1 MKYKVIAEILDGV
14 IAATKSEITC
24 FVSNT
29 LHNEWG
35 GPIDVRT
42 GDILS
47 SDTTDNA
54 ETYWSYSKKEWDKM
68 DKSFRK
74 LWNK

>member
-24 FVSNT
+24 FVSNALHDENDTRVNPKIGDT
-29 LHNEWG
+29 LSAG
-35 GPIDVRT
+35 
-42 GDILS
+42 
-47 SDTTDNA
+47 TTLNA
-54 ETYWSYSKKEWDKM
+54 QIYWSYSKKEWDKM

-74 LWNK
+74 LWKK